1 MGSGKFI
8 PAMMHKYSVQTH
20 KIKQEQYKSTYKY
33 FQNKAANNKNKM
45 DDIFVKTEA
54 IEKLVSNKSIIK
66 ILTDKVLN
74 TKIK

>member
-8 PAMMHKYSVQTH
+8 PAMMHKYTV
-20 KIKQEQYKSTYKY
+20 QYKSTYKY
-33 FQNKAANNKNKM
+33 FRNKAANNKNKM

>member
-8 PAMMHKYSVQTH
+8 PAIMQKNSAQTQ
-20 KIKQEQYKSTYKY
+20 KIRQQQYKSTYKY

>member
-8 PAMMHKYSVQTH
+8 PAMMQKYTVQTQ
-20 KIKQEQYKSTYKY
+20 KIRQQQYKSTYKY
-33 FQNKAANNKNKM
+33 FQNKAANNNKM

>member
-8 PAMMHKYSVQTH
+8 PAMMQKYSVQTQ
-20 KIKQEQYKSTYKY
+20 KIRQQQYKSTYKY
-33 FQNKAANNKNKM
+33 FQNKAANNNKM

>member
-8 PAMMHKYSVQTH
+8 PAMMHKYTVQTH

-33 FQNKAANNKNKM
+33 FQNKAANNNKM

>member
-8 PAMMHKYSVQTH
+8 PAMMQKYSAQTQ
-20 KIKQEQYKSTYKY
+20 KIRQQQYKSTYKY